1 MPLAV
6 LVDHWSASAAEVVAA
21 ALQDN
26 DRAVLVG
33 ESTFG
38 KGLVQTVRPLGNGG
52 ALKLTTGRYLTPI
65 GTDISGVGVRPDVPA
80 ADDPRTP
87 RDEGLQTALDVLTNR

>member
-52 ALKLTTGRYLTPI
+52 AQF
-65 GTDISGVGVRPDVPA
+65 S
-80 ADDPRTP
+80 
-87 RDEGLQTALDVLTNR
+87 TNYYDWRHV